1 MILTDMGIDSGVISE
16 TEKRFEER
24 ESIRNE
30 TLDKIKSVHLSEVD
44 SKQQIQMRL
53 NRLNIST
60 MTADRLDKGNI
71 LPMEPMEPVIALE
84 RVMGKSDLISISFL
98 EKGMQVA
105 QSVGRIH
112 IRDRYNRLL
121 GYGTGFLVSP
131 RLLLTNN
138 HVLENAETAATSQ
151 IEFNFQDSLLGGP
164 VTSCVARLAP
174 EELFLTDQFQDF
186 TLVALCEADCR
197 AETIQQLSWN
207 MLIEESGKVILGE
220 YVNIIQHP
228 NGEVKQLALRENQV
242 IDRLEYFLHYRTDT
256 APGSSGSPVYNDQWE
271 VVALH
276 HSGVPF
282 KKNGQIMSTTPDVPW
297 SPDMGDHRI
306 KWLANEGVRISRIVK
321 FIKQQNFSGVQRKL
335 RDQMFNS
342 VPSILDGKLERRV
355 QTQGSLVSPVTPNG
369 ATGNNLLTQHAENG
383 ISLEIPLRININ
395 LGKPEPQP
403 SASIQSVLPVNQP
416 TPLHTDST
424 QATPSEL
431 QEVLQ
436 ELATAKKK
444 KYYDAKAD
452 QENSEP
458 YYADLDTSSN
468 PVTFFNALKTLLKK
482 THASQLTYQPS
493 RHVYPWVDLQ
503 ENLKIRSIYSN
514 LEFDPEDFIREDF
527 RIEQARVEKLHEALL
542 TEGTLSQ
549 ERITSIQNALEES
562 LPYNCEHVVPQSWFG
577 KREPMRGDLHHLF
590 ACESGCNSF
599 RGNTPYF
606 DFPDFEEKIRNACG
620 RREEN
625 KFEPSAGKG
634 AAARATFYF
643 LLRYPGQIDN
653 LPQEYTKDRIDL
665 LLQWHQKYPPT
676 LYEKHR
682 NSVIFQ
688 KQGNRN
694 PFIDF
699 PEWTEQVDFHQ
710 GLS

>member
-1 MILTDMGIDSGVISE
+1 MILTEAGIESGVISE

-44 SKQQIQMRL
+44 SEQQVQMRL

-60 MTADRLDKGNI
+60 MTAERLDKGNI
-71 LPMEPMEPVIALE
+71 LPLEPMEPVIALE
-84 RVMGKSDLISISFL
+84 RIMGKSDLISISFL
-98 EKGMQVA
+98 EKGMRVA
-105 QSVGRIH
+105 ESIGRIH

-151 IEFNFQDSLLGGP
+151 IEFNFQDSLAGTP
-164 VTSCVARLAP
+164 VASRVARLAP
-174 EELFLTDQFQDF
+174 EELFLTDTLLDF
-186 TLVALCEADCR
+186 TLVALCEADCCTEAIR
-197 AETIQQLSWN
+197 RLGWN
-207 MLIEESGKVILGE
+207 PLIEEVGKVILGE

-228 NGEVKQLALRENQV
+228 NGEVKQLALRENQI
-242 IDRLEYFLHYRTDT
+242 IDRLEHFLHYRTDT

-282 KKNGQIMSTTPDVPW
+282 KKNGQVMSTTPDVPW

-306 KWLANEGVRISRIVK
+306 KWIANEGVRVSRIVK
-321 FIKQQNFSGVQRKL
+321 FIKQQNFSGLQRKL
-335 RDQMFNS
+335 RDQMFSSMPS
-342 VPSILDGKLERRV
+342 VLDGKSERRT
-355 QTQGSLVSPVTPNG
+355 QTWDSLISQVASNG
-369 ATGNNLLTQHAENG
+369 IVGDSTFTQQTENG
-383 ISLEIPLRININ
+383 VSLEIPLRINIS
-395 LGKPEPQP
+395 LGKPEPQRP
-403 SASIQSVLPVNQP
+403 VPAQPELPAEQPVLV
-416 TPLHTDST
+416 
-424 QATPSEL
+424 QAAEPPEL
-431 QEVLQ
+431 QEALQ
-436 ELATAKKK
+436 ELAKAKKK
-444 KYYDAKAD
+444 KYYDEKAD
-452 QENSEP
+452 QKDSEQ
-458 YYADLDTSSN
+458 YYAVLDTNSN
-468 PVTFFNALKTLLKK
+468 PAAFFNALKALLKK
-482 THASQLTYQPS
+482 THQHQLTYQPS

-503 ENLKIRSIYSN
+503 ENMKLQSIYSD

-527 RIEQARVEKLHEALL
+527 RIEQARTKKLQEIMLKEGVPSSERMSSLLDVLEA
-542 TEGTLSQ
+542 
-549 ERITSIQNALEES
+549 S

-606 DFPDFEEKIRNACG
+606 DFTDFEEKIRNACG

-634 AAARATFYF
+634 AVARATFYF
-643 LLRYPGQIDN
+643 LVRYPGQIDS
-653 LPQEYTKDRIDL
+653 LPQEYEEKRIDL
-665 LLQWHQKYPPT
+665 LLQWHQMHPPT

-682 NSVIFQ
+682 NTVIFQ

-699 PEWTEQVDFHQ
+699 PEWAERVDFYQ